1 MRISDW
7 SSDVCS
13 SDLAFFGRRIPI
25 WEGHVRDGL
34 ASLVSLAAANKGD
47 PTELAKGMVAFMGGV
62 ASGFSPTA
70 FGNRFVTEARNGC
83 AANCTGKPLHLQS
96 MARHIVD
103 APDHRGIA
111 KDRKSNSLNSSH

>member
-13 SDLAFFGRRIPI
+13 SDL
-25 WEGHVRDGL
+25 
-34 ASLVSLAAANKGD
+34 
-47 PTELAKGMVAFMGGV
+47 
-62 ASGFSPTA
+62 
-70 FGNRFVTEARNGC
+70 NRFVTEARNGC

-111 KDRKSNSLNSSH
+111 NALAHLRELIANEAAFSDVRVHHSREFAEAIQLVRFEIGRASCRERVCQYV

>member
-1 MRISDW
+1 
-7 SSDVCS
+7 
-13 SDLAFFGRRIPI
+13 
-25 WEGHVRDGL
+25 
-34 ASLVSLAAANKGD
+34 
-47 PTELAKGMVAFMGGV
+47 MVAFMGGV

-111 KDRKSNSLNSSH
+111 HALAHSRELIANEAAFSDFRVHHSRELPKAIYIVRFAAPEEAL